1 MISKNLKAIIFDLD
15 DTLYLERDFV
25 RSGFSYVASQ
35 CHQENGVDEL
45 RIFNN
50 LWGKF
55 LEGGRGNLFDL
66 LLEEN
71 PDVDISLS
79 DLIHDYRSHRPD
91 INLIEGVKDLLIEL
105 KKNWPIALIS
115 DGYLSTQKN
124 KLNSLGISELFDI
137 IMFTDSL
144 GTKHWKP
151 SPVPYNTVLSK
162 LGVKPDES
170 VYIADNVKKD
180 FIYPNQSGMKSI
192 RVKYYH
198 GIYRS
203 LTPETVN
210 HAPMHT
216 VKSVTELKKLL
227 IHEK

>member
-35 CHQENGVDEL
+35 CHQENGVNEMH
-45 RIFNN
+45 IFNS

-55 LEGGRGNLFDL
+55 LEGARGNLFNL

-71 PDVDISLS
+71 PDINMSLS
-79 DLIHDYRSHRPD
+79 DMINIYRSHRPD
-91 INLIEGVKDLLIEL
+91 INLIKGINSLLVEL
-105 KKNWPIALIS
+105 NKNWPIALIS
-115 DGYLSTQKN
+115 DGCLNTQKN
-124 KLNSLGISELFDI
+124 KLDSLGISDLFDI

-144 GTKHWKP
+144 GKKYWKP
-151 SPVPYNTVLSK
+151 SPVPFNTVLNK

-180 FIYPNQSGMKSI
+180 FLFPNQSGMKSI
-192 RVKYYH
+192 RVKFDH
-198 GIYRS
+198 GIFRS

-210 HAPMHT
+210 HAPMYT
-216 VKSVTELKKLL
+216 VRGVAELKKLL
-227 IHEK
+227 LHE

>member
-35 CHQENGVDEL
+35 CHQENGVNEMH
-45 RIFNN
+45 IFNS

-55 LEGGRGNLFDL
+55 LEGARGNLFNL
-66 LLEEN
+66 LIEEN
-71 PDVDISLS
+71 PDIGISLS
-79 DLIHDYRSHRPD
+79 DLIHDYRSHLPD
-91 INLIEGVKDLLIEL
+91 INLIEGVKNLLIEL
-105 KKNWPIALIS
+105 KKDWPIALIS
-115 DGYLSTQKN
+115 DGYLKTQKN
-124 KLNSLGISELFDI
+124 KLDSLGISGLFDI

-144 GTKHWKP
+144 GKKYWKP
-151 SPVPYNTVLSK
+151 SPVPFNTVLNK

-180 FIYPNQSGMKSI
+180 FLFPNQSGMKSI
-192 RVKYYH
+192 RVKFDH
-198 GIYRS
+198 GIFRS

-210 HAPMHT
+210 HAPMYT
-216 VKSVTELKKLL
+216 VRGVAELKKLL
-227 IHEK
+227 LHE